1 MPEVK
6 PIARIHSPF
15 MTKFGIPRQSGVA
28 EAVGAEIVPDSTPT
42 DCHSVVFGSVARAEN
57 EVFCEESE
65 AVVSKLLLYVE
76 WLKLVIHTF
85 FFAVS

>member
-28 EAVGAEIVPDSTPT
+28 RAVGAEIVFEP
-42 DCHSVVFGSVARAEN
+42 E
-57 EVFCEESE
+57 
-65 AVVSKLLLYVE
+65 
-76 WLKLVIHTF
+76 
-85 FFAVS
+85 